1 MAELSSQPL
10 SIQSVYGLHSEEK
23 LYVNR
28 RYQRKLVW
36 TLLEKQKLVESIIKR
51 YPVPA
56 ILLAEKDGNA
66 SYYEIIDGLQRLN
79 AIISFIEG
87 GFPTIDGKYFDIS
100 KFPTAN
106 ENRLAGSFVPVTQ
119 DNLIDSKEVSVI
131 LDYSMAFSIMR
142 DATEHEVND
151 VFDRI
156 NSYGHRLSDQERRQ
170 SGIQNE
176 FSDMVR
182 TIACNIR
189 GDQSLTH
196 LALSKMPEI
205 SIDLPMTKHG
215 YDVKADQ
222 VFWVQ
227 QGILKSTDLRDSLDE
242 QCVADIAASI
252 ISGSVLERS
261 KDVLDKIY
269 ESDSPESRQLLSSL
283 AVYGQEKFTDEF
295 EYCIQQVEMLCN
307 DGDSS
312 KLRDIIY
319 EHRNTN
325 AFPAVFSLILIA
337 MHEVIVGEKKT
348 VNSYSGLKDACTN
361 LTRRI
366 DTSRKSTAA
375 NERRL
380 NINTIKAL
388 ISPHFSD
395 NDPSKDI
402 YSNHSVIDIDN
413 HIRATGMELSR
424 YELKQGILGLH
435 GDRNV
440 NEDLLDK
447 LVYTACGIANIGPD
461 REGRIIIGV
470 ADDDEDARRIFD
482 LDGVT
487 AKKVGSWNVVGVNRE
502 ARKLGITLEGYYS
515 LIQDKFRNSNLSA
528 HLKESILTS
537 IDYNSY
543 YGLGVMIITIPSQK
557 QPSYVDDDMYWRDSD
572 KTKKADGAKQIANI
586 VQRF

>member
-23 LYVNR
+23 IFVNR

-56 ILLAEKDGNA
+56 ILLAEKDGEA

-87 GFPTIDGKYFDIS
+87 GFPTVDGKYFDIS
-100 KFPTAN
+100 KFPTAQTN
-106 ENRLAGSFVPVTQ
+106 WESDLFSPVSQ
-119 DNLIDSKEVSVI
+119 DEVISSKEVSVI
-131 LDYSMAFSIMR
+131 LDYSLAFSIMR
-142 DATEHEVND
+142 DVSESDVND

-205 SIDLPMTKHG
+205 SIDLPMTRHG

-242 QCVADIAASI
+242 QCVADISASI
-252 ISGSVLERS
+252 ISGAVLERA
-261 KDVLDKIY
+261 KDVLDKVY
-269 ESDSPESRQLLSSL
+269 EADSVESRQLLSSL
-283 AVYGQEKFTDEF
+283 AVYGQERFINEF
-295 EYCIQQVEMLCN
+295 EYCIRQVELLCN
-307 DGDSS
+307 QGESN

-325 AFPAVFSLILIA
+325 AFPAVFSVILIA
-337 MHEVIVGEKKT
+337 MHEIIVGEKKAI
-348 VNSYSGLKDACTN
+348 NDYAGLKAAFTN

-375 NERRL
+375 IERRK
-380 NINTIKAL
+380 NIDTVKAL
-388 ISPHFSD
+388 ISSHFSSV
-395 NDPSKDI
+395 DPSSEI
-402 YSNHSVIDIDN
+402 YSNHSVVNIDKR
-413 HIRATGMELSR
+413 IRSTGMELSR
-424 YELKQGILGLH
+424 YELKQGILGIH
-435 GDRNV
+435 GEREV
-440 NEDLLDK
+440 NTVLLDR
-447 LVYTACGIANIGPD
+447 LVHTACAIANNGPD
-461 REGRIIIGV
+461 RDGCIIIGV
-470 ADDDEDARRIFD
+470 ADDAEDANRILE
-482 LDGVT
+482 LDGIT
-487 AKKVGSWNVVGVNRE
+487 AIKVGAWNVVGVDRE
-502 ARKLGITLEGYYS
+502 AKALGITLEQYHAR
-515 LIQDKFRNSNLSA
+515 IQEHFRNSRLSSP
-528 HLKESILTS
+528 LKENILSS

-543 YGLGVMIITIPSQK
+543 RGLGILLITIPAQS

-572 KTKKADGAKQIANI
+572 KTRKAKGAKQISDIA
-586 VQRF
+586 QRF